1 MSFHAILQ
9 QECDGLGFFYE
20 EPNPERTR
28 GGKFQAH
35 LSFCPPYQFNSPLF
49 QIYGSLFDHSCE
61 AKDCA
66 LIHALT
72 YISELLDFKIGYFNY
87 MTYLFKKNGGAV

>member
-1 MSFHAILQ
+1 MSFHAIL
-9 QECDGLGFFYE
+9 EKACGVLGFSYNG
-20 EPNPERTR
+20 PNLKRTR
-28 GGKFQAH
+28 DGKFHAYV
-35 LSFCPPYQFNSPLF
+35 SFCPPYQFNSPLF
-49 QIYGSLFDHSCE
+49 QIYGSPFDHSCE